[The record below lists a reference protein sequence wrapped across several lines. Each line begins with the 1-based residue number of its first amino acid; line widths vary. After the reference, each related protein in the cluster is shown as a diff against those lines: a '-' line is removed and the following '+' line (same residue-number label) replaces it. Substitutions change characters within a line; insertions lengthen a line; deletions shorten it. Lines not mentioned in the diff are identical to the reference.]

1 MQALES
7 LQYQAALAVT
17 GAWKGS
23 STRKIYKELGWESL
37 HHRRWFRRMTQ
48 FFKIMNG
55 LTPQYL
61 LDPIPVPRRH
71 LFGRFATND
80 LYEFTCRNLRYLHS
94 FYPDSVISWNSLGPE
109 IRKIESISEF
119 KKKLIET
126 IRPHKAHP
134 IFNVHD
140 PENIKYIYQL
150 RVGLSQLKSHK
161 KKHNFRDTPTD
172 ICSCGTGVESTSH
185 FLLFCPF
192 FSIQRQALLST
203 ISSILNSNS
212 KTPDMSNL
220 DNAAKVDTL
229 LYGNE
234 NLNFLENKSVLTA
247 TIKYISSTGRL
258 NQM

>member
-1 MQALES
+1 
-7 LQYQAALAVT
+7 
-17 GAWKGS
+17 
-23 STRKIYKELGWESL
+23 
-37 HHRRWFRRMTQ
+37 MTQ
-48 FFKIMNG
+48 FYKIMNG

-94 FYPDSVISWNSLGPE
+94 FYPDSVISWNNLGPE
-109 IRKIESISEF
+109 IRKTDSISEF
-119 KKKLIET
+119 KKKLLET
-126 IRPHKAHP
+126 IRPKKANP
-134 IFNVHD
+134 IFMVHD

-150 RVGLSQLKSHK
+150 RVGLSQLRSHK

-185 FLLFCPF
+185 FLLLCPY

-203 ISSILNSNS
+203 IGSILNSNT
-212 KTPDMSNL
+212 KTPNISNL

-234 NLNFLENKSVLTA
+234 NLNFLENRSVLTA

>member
-1 MQALES
+1 MLALES

-48 FFKIMNG
+48 FYKIMNG

-80 LYEFTCRNLRYLHS
+80 LYEFTCLNLRYLHS

-119 KKKLIET
+119 KKKLLET

-134 IFNVHD
+134 IFNGHD
-140 PENIKYIYQL
+140 PENIK
-150 RVGLSQLKSHK
+150 
-161 KKHNFRDTPTD
+161 
-172 ICSCGTGVESTSH
+172 
-185 FLLFCPF
+185 
-192 FSIQRQALLST
+192 
-203 ISSILNSNS
+203 
-212 KTPDMSNL
+212 
-220 DNAAKVDTL
+220 
-229 LYGNE
+229 
-234 NLNFLENKSVLTA
+234 
-247 TIKYISSTGRL
+247 
-258 NQM
+258 